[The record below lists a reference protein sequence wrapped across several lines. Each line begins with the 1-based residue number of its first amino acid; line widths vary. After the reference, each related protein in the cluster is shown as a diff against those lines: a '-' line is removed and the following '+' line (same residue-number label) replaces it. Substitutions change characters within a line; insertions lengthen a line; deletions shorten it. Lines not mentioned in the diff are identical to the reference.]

1 MAEEVNFQIRIR
13 ATEEGE
19 PKNLTIAELGV
30 LLTGIKPRNKIK
42 ASTSGRAAGYSP
54 LSQEPIKIRS
64 EITSVENG
72 SILFSVVTSVS
83 DFVRENVIQTTF
95 LAGILGNAAWD
106 FTKILSK
113 EIRRALN
120 RVGNEAAQVTE
131 RIEPVLGLNQGT
143 VSEESKAASLQ
154 SPMKDV
160 ADASERSNE
169 LSSRPKTIYSFSFE
183 QNGSVKIAVS
193 YSAIKRV

>member
-30 LLTGIKPRNKIK
+30 LLTGINRAINK

-120 RVGNEAAQVTE
+120 RVGNEVAQVTE

>member
-30 LLTGIKPRNKIK
+30 LLTGINRAINK

-154 SPMKDV
+154 SPMRDV